1 MPFVSVCASVYVCAS
16 VFVCV
21 NAKLVIFHN
30 FLWFL
35 SLNWAVSEC
44 VCEWIAKLR
53 RWVFQEKSK
62 AQLE

>member
-44 VCEWIAKLR
+44 VCVNGLQNSEDECSKKWAKH
-53 RWVFQEKSK
+53 S
-62 AQLE
+62 